1 MASLTDAEKV
11 LVRRYC
17 GYTNY
22 GEQPTA
28 GMGWR
33 AWEANA
39 YLEQKMNA
47 LTADELTR
55 VETFYLPNLQ
65 MLEQAV
71 LNVQQLLF
79 VNVAAVFTRNPYQLK
94 EYIQLFKWWR
104 LELCNFFGIGAGTF
118 LSAGGSALLV

>member
-1 MASLTDAEKV
+1 MPSLTDDEKV
-11 LVRRYC
+11 LTRRYC
-17 GYTNY
+17 GYVNL
-22 GEQPTA
+22 GQQPTA

-47 LTADELTR
+47 LTPDELTR
-55 VETFYLPNLQ
+55 AETFYLPNLQ
-65 MLEQAV
+65 TLEQAV
-71 LNVQQLLF
+71 LNVQTLLF

-104 LELCNFFGIGAGTF
+104 LEYCNFFGIGPGVF
-118 LSAGGSALLV
+118 LSAATCGMVV